1 MSKIKG
7 INVGKTRVTSTYD
20 DILNDKFQSK
30 SDSVDIIVEAM
41 DLESGSISIPLDSI
55 TYSGKEIEQTPT
67 IVIVIDGEEV
77 ELEKDK
83 DYIVSYSNNINVGIA
98 TVTAT
103 GIGNFKG
110 VLKANWNITPAKL
123 SISSNDQS
131 YEYDGKYHGTAVIVN
146 TDVESKQI
154 IYGIAAGVY
163 TLDDAPQIKNY
174 VDSHQVYFKVISNNY
189 EPYEGSYNLEVTQL
203 EAELSW
209 GDSNWIYD
217 GDSHQTICKVSNL
230 VEGDECDVI
239 LKNNVIS
246 NIDSIDVEVIE
257 LTNSNYKLPNNTK
270 HTITISP
277 GFFIKQSGNWFPV
290 KKVYKRVSG
299 TWVLQDMQS
308 ETRKSVFDVNKTYVN
323 SENL

>member
-1 MSKIKG
+1 MAKIFAN
-7 INVGKTRVTSTYD
+7 NVGSTRITATYKDGNVTVTD
-20 DILNDKFQSK
+20 F
-30 SDSVDIIVEAM
+30 VDIRVIKTAGYLKAAIYNNRTFNGSEQDIAII
-41 DLESGSISIPLDSI
+41 ESNTGN
-55 TYSGKEIEQTPT
+55 Y
-67 IVIVIDGEEV
+67 
-77 ELEKDK
+77 
-83 DYIVSYSNNINVGIA
+83 YF
-98 TVTAT
+98 
-103 GIGNFKG
+103 GIGSSDKSAPTTWG
-110 VLKANWNITPAKL
+110 PANTKLQATNAGTYYVWAKC
-123 SISSNDQS
+123 D
-131 YEYDGKYHGTAVIVN
+131 
-146 TDVESKQI
+146 ES
-154 IYGIAAGVY
+154 
-163 TLDDAPQIKNY
+163 T
-174 VDSHQVYFKVISNNY
+174 NY
-189 EPYEGSYNLEVTQL
+189 EAVAAKYIGTVIISKL

-217 GDSHQTICKVSNL
+217 GDSHQTICTVSNL

-308 ETRKSVFDVNKTYVN
+308 ETRKSVFDVNKNYVN

>member
-1 MSKIKG
+1 MSKN
-7 INVGKTRVTSTYD
+7 INKIRVNNKDYFIRDSLATQNSLNLDKINEDANKILKFSLGAASLLNGDINEYDRKVINYD
-20 DILNDKFQSK
+20 DVNLFNYSK
-30 SDSVDIIVEAM
+30 NVLGTYIATPSN
-41 DLESGSISIPLDSI
+41 IPFNSFCQAIARTDFSNILDS
-55 TYSGKEIEQTPT
+55 YKDRYGEYYDLFFKEI
-67 IVIVIDGEEV
+67 
-77 ELEKDK
+77 LEAVNLSYNSYIAKYKDK
-83 DYIVSYSNNINVGIA
+83 KYENNFITVQNAEPEYS
-98 TVTAT
+98 
-103 GIGNFKG
+103 
-110 VLKANWNITPAKL
+110 
-123 SISSNDQS
+123 D
-131 YEYDGKYHGTAVIVN
+131 DG
-146 TDVESKQI
+146 
-154 IYGIAAGVY
+154 
-163 TLDDAPQIKNY
+163 PQIKNY